1 MRFNPED
8 YLKAFPRETNKP
20 MKVEVV
26 NQGNVIEEAQPENK
40 AVVKADPEGP
50 GSVIEDAPPVEVAA
64 DPAQEG
70 ADNGN

>member
-1 MRFNPED
+1 MRFNPDD

-50 GSVIEDAPPVEVAA
+50 GNVIEDAPDQAPASA
-64 DPAQEG
+64 AQEG